1 MKIGVYFLRFL
12 SKKSEGVWFK
22 ELDGQSFLVAENL
35 EIWDDVIAK
44 FLPKSKFF
52 PQVMDNLYEIINA
65 STIPNFSTNVTL
77 PLRSEIDRVSL
88 PILDSEAS
96 VDFYLIC
103 QNANKSKLKKLLG
116 FVKGK

>member
-22 ELDGQSFLVAENL
+22 ELDGKSFLVAENL
-35 EIWDDVIAK
+35 GIWDDVIAK

-103 QNANKSKLKKLLG
+103 QNANKSKLKKLLD